1 MIPRMLLMIIGM
13 REMATQAIKM
23 TAAMMKVV
31 EVEEEEEEVVLR
43 LFLRCP
49 TFCEALTR
57 SSAVAIVSE
66 SFEGFVC
73 CGGLCVLF
81 PPLSSISCP

>member
-1 MIPRMLLMIIGM
+1 M
-13 REMATQAIKM
+13 RERNDDSGNKKIK
-23 TAAMMKVV
+23 KNDSNDDESGDGV
-31 EVEEEEEEVVLR
+31 EEEEEEEVVLSV
-43 LFLRCP
+43 FLRCP

-66 SFEGFVC
+66 SFEGFAC
-73 CGGLCVLF
+73 CGGLSVFF